1 MPRMNGFQLLA
12 AIRASERLRS
22 MPVILLSAR
31 AGEDA
36 GIESL
41 SSGADGQSAHIR
53 VLQS

>member
-1 MPRMNGFQLLA
+1 
-12 AIRASERLRS
+12 

-41 SSGADGQSAHIR
+41 SSGADGEEHGPLDR
-53 VLQS
+53 VLN

>member
-1 MPRMNGFQLLA
+1 MTGFQLLA
-12 AIRASERLRS
+12 AIRGSEKYRS

-41 SSGADGQSAHIR
+41 SSGADGTDIFQETFPID
-53 VLQS
+53 